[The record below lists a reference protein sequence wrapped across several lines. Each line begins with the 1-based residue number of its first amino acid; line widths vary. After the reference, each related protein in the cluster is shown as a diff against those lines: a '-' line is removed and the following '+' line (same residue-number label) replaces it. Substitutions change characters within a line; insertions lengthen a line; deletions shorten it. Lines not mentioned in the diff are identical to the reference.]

1 MNLLLLFGGL
11 ALLFIAGEL
20 LVSGSVKV
28 AYRFKVSK
36 LVVGL
41 TVVSLGTSAP
51 ELFVSIIAALKG
63 HPDIA
68 VGNVIGSNIANIGLV
83 IAFTVI
89 FFPII
94 INKNVRMVDY
104 PVMIIATGIFY
115 FLFKTG
121 SADRIDGAVLI
132 FLLVSY
138 IFILIRNSRKETKAN
153 NDVIPVTNKSLLIAI
168 TFIFVG
174 VIGLYFGSGWFLEG
188 ATGLA
193 KNYGLSDHIIGV
205 TIVAFGTSV
214 PELATSFIAAYRKHG
229 DIAIGNILGSNV
241 FNIHAVIGGTS
252 LIQNLT
258 FTESLTSD
266 VFWMIGFALI
276 LLPAFY
282 FQRKLNRFYGFI
294 LLAGYCYYIYS
305 SLVS

>member
-1 MNLLLLFGGL
+1 MNLLLLLGGL

-83 IAFTVI
+83 IAITAI
-89 FFPII
+89 FFPIV
-94 INKNVRMVDY
+94 INKNIRMVDY

-115 FLFKTG
+115 FLFKTE
-121 SADRIDGAVLI
+121 SAGPIDGAVLI
-132 FLLVSY
+132 FLLASY
-138 IFILIRNSRKETKAN
+138 IFILIRNSRKETKAS
-153 NDVIPVTNKSLLIAI
+153 NDGIPITNKSLIIAI
-168 TFIFVG
+168 AFIFIGIV
-174 VIGLYFGSGWFLEG
+174 GLYFGSGWFLEG

-241 FNIHAVIGGTS
+241 FNIHAVIGSTA
-252 LIQNLT
+252 IMRNLT
-258 FTESLTSD
+258 FSESLSSD
-266 VFWMIGFALI
+266 VYWMIGFALI
-276 LLPAFY
+276 LIPAFY
-282 FQRKLNRFYGFI
+282 LQHKLNRFYGVL
-294 LLAGYCYYIYS
+294 LLAGYCFYIYS
-305 SLVS
+305 SLAG

>member
-1 MNLLLLFGGL
+1 MNLLLLLGGL

-83 IAFTVI
+83 IAITVI

-94 INKNVRMVDY
+94 INKNIRMVDY

-121 SADRIDGAVLI
+121 SAGLVDGAVLI
-132 FLLVSY
+132 FLLASY

-153 NDVIPVTNKSLLIAI
+153 NDVIPITNKSLLKAI
-168 TFIFVG
+168 VFIFIGIV
-174 VIGLYFGSGWFLEG
+174 GLYFGSGWFLEG
-188 ATGLA
+188 ATGIA
-193 KNYGLSDHIIGV
+193 KNYGLSDHVIGV

-241 FNIHAVIGGTS
+241 FNIHAVIGSTA
-252 LIQNLT
+252 LMRNLT
-258 FTESLTSD
+258 FSESLSTD
-266 VFWMIGFALI
+266 VYWMIGFALI
-276 LLPAFY
+276 LIPAFY
-282 FQRKLNRFYGFI
+282 LQRKLNRFYGVLF
-294 LLAGYCYYIYS
+294 LAGYCFYIYS
-305 SLVS
+305 SLTG